1 MKADGRHYSE
11 QLSEMPPTTARWR
24 RDYRRNRSPRGIR
37 AGAFLSCGALA
48 LALALAGCASETV
61 RYKLVPPPGAAGEAC
76 VAKCD
81 EQRKSCNESL
91 QNEFEVC
98 QTQYREDMSI
108 YTRCR
113 NSSLGP
119 APGSQFS
126 CNTPRPCPL
135 PRGESCDE
143 AYRACF
149 QACGGKVEEE
159 PSS

>member
-1 MKADGRHYSE
+1 
-11 QLSEMPPTTARWR
+11 
-24 RDYRRNRSPRGIR
+24 
-37 AGAFLSCGALA
+37 
-48 LALALAGCASETV
+48 
-61 RYKLVPPPGAAGEAC
+61 

-98 QTQYREDMSI
+98 QTLYREDMSI

-126 CNTPRPCPL
+126 CTTPRACAL
-135 PRGESCDE
+135 PKGDSCDE

-159 PSS
+159 PSP

>member
-1 MKADGRHYSE
+1 MQCDGQFSCKPDRKSSVGGE
-11 QLSEMPPTTARWR
+11 SAKSAVPGESR
-24 RDYRRNRSPRGIR
+24 RLAPVGSWLAI
-37 AGAFLSCGALA
+37 AL
-48 LALALAGCASETV
+48 LLAGCASQPV
-61 RYKLVPPPGAAGEAC
+61 DYKLVPPTTPEGEAC

-91 QNEFEVC
+91 QNQFEVC

-126 CNTPRPCPL
+126 CNIPRACQL
-135 PRGESCDE
+135 PSGESCDE

-149 QACGGKVEEE
+149 KACGGTVEEIAS
-159 PSS
+159 P

>member
-1 MKADGRHYSE
+1 MQHNE
-11 QLSEMPPTTARWR
+11 QDRGGWSLTRGPALRAETEAR
-24 RDYRRNRSPRGIR
+24 R
-37 AGAFLSCGALA
+37 ARLMAVLLWSWFGLT
-48 LALALAGCASETV
+48 LAGCAAESAN
-61 RYKLVPPPGAAGEAC
+61 YKLVPPTTPEGEAC

-81 EQRKSCNESL
+81 AQRRSCNESL

-98 QTQYREDMSI
+98 HTQYREAMSI

-126 CNTPRPCPL
+126 CTLPRPCQL
-135 PRGESCDE
+135 PSAESCDE

-149 QACGGKVEEE
+149 QTCGGKVEQA
-159 PSS
+159 PSP